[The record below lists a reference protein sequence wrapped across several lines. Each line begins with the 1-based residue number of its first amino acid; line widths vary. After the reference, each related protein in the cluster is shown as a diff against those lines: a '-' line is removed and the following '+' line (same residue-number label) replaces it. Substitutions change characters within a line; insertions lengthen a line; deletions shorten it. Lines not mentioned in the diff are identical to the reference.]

1 MKKLFSTI
9 ASVILLMFGSNA
21 NATVI
26 KGSEFKAGL
35 CSGKAYLNDDTGE
48 HAECYVYRKFN
59 NGFYLGFSF
68 TPSGFVIY
76 VTHLEENYFRDVD
89 SAFQVVSQVDRNTLN
104 YLSAQKWSNEM
115 VSLSY
120 DNFDVIYA

>member
-35 CSGKAYLNDDTGE
+35 CSGKAYLNDDTGG

-59 NGFYLGFSF
+59 NGFLFRFFFYAVWLCNLRDSF
-68 TPSGFVIY
+68 RGELF
-76 VTHLEENYFRDVD
+76 
-89 SAFQVVSQVDRNTLN
+89 
-104 YLSAQKWSNEM
+104 
-115 VSLSY
+115 
-120 DNFDVIYA
+120 